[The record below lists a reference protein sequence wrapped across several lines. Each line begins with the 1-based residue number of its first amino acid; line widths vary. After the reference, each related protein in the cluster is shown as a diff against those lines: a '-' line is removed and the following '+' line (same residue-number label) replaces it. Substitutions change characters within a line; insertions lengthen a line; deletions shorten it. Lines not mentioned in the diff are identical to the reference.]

1 MYFKSFGSFIH
12 FSLGRRMRVKKSCFL
27 LFLFFAVAFG
37 EQQTLAVMEFG
48 GSISKS
54 ESSVLTDKLINILIE
69 NGHYKLVERS
79 MMEEILK
86 EQGFQQSGCTDQEC
100 AITIG
105 QLLGVQ
111 KMCMG
116 SIGKIGSAYSIT
128 LRIVNVATAEIQ
140 KTASYDFKGSIEDVL
155 YYGIEEAV
163 KKLLGDSEKVEQASK
178 KEKAPKEQKVKEPKP
193 LLTPEQQYERKVKIK
208 KIFAITST
216 AIAAG
221 SAGASAYF
229 WIDKK
234 NWHDKYLAESNQS
247 IMNDHIA
254 SEENSR
260 KFAIVSTGVA
270 GAFIPTAVILWVVK
284 IKKPEAKAVSI
295 TPVVAPGHASLTFSC
310 KF

>member
-1 MYFKSFGSFIH
+1 ME
-12 FSLGRRMRVKKSCFL
+12 LKKL
-27 LFLFFAVAFG
+27 LFILLFFVFLIYG
-37 EQQTLAVMEFG
+37 EKQTLAVMEFG
-48 GSISKS
+48 GSITKS
-54 ESSVLTDKLINILIE
+54 ESSVLTDKLINIMIQK
-69 NGHYKLVERS
+69 GDYKLVERS

-163 KKLLGDSEKVEQASK
+163 KILFKDEIKVAE
-178 KEKAPKEQKVKEPKP
+178 KEKSAKEKKIKEPKVKELKP
-193 LLTPEQQYERKVKIK
+193 LLTPEQKYEKRVKVK
-208 KIFAITST
+208 KILAITTT
-216 AIAAG
+216 ALAAG
-221 SAGASAYF
+221 GAGASAFF
-229 WIDKK
+229 WIDKQ
-234 NWHDKYLAESNQS
+234 NWHDKYLDETNQGK
-247 IMNDHIA
+247 MNDYIA

-260 KFAIVSTGVA
+260 KFALVSTGVT
-270 GAFIPTAVILWVVK
+270 GALVPTAVVLWVMKV
-284 IKKPEAKAVSI
+284 KKPLEEKKISI
-295 TPVVAPGHASLTFSC
+295 IPIISPKQSSLTLSYRF
-310 KF
+310 